1 MDKFIEIIVQFATTT
16 GIKLLIALLV
26 FVIGLKVIKFVVKR
40 IAKGK
45 GFAKI
50 DPSVQSFT
58 KSFLS
63 ISLKVMLSIVVIS
76 ILGVEMSSFAAL
88 FASAGVAVGLAL
100 QGALSNFAGGL
111 MILVFKP
118 FKVGDFIDTHT
129 DAGTVKEITVIYT
142 ILNTPDNRQITL
154 PNGMLMNSS
163 IVNFSANSLRRVD
176 MTFSVEYKSDI
187 EKVREILLDVANSHP
202 LVIKEKDAPF
212 VRLSQQIDH
221 GLVFVMRS
229 WCKKEDYWQTYFDI
243 NERVKNKFE
252 ENGIKIPRNAFVV
265 RNEEG

>member
-26 FVIGLKVIKFVVKR
+26 FVIGLKVIKFIVKR

-58 KSFLS
+58 RSFLS
-63 ISLKVMLSIVVIS
+63 ISLKIMLTIVVIS

-88 FASAGVAVGLAL
+88 FASAGVAIGLAL

-118 FKVGDFIDTHT
+118 FKVGDYIDTHT

-163 IVNFSANSLRRVD
+163 IVNYSANSLRRVD

-187 EKVREILLDVANSHP
+187 EEVRGILLDVANSHP
-202 LVIKEKDAPF
+202 LVFKDPDAPF
-212 VRLSQQIDH
+212 VRMNQQIDH
-221 GLVFVMRS
+221 GLVFTMRS
-229 WCKKEDYWQTYFDI
+229 WCKKENYWQVYFDI

-252 ENGIKIPRNAFVV
+252 ENGVKIPRNTILVG
-265 RNEEG
+265 ND